1 MMSQIGIRKKIQE
14 KNGKKI
20 NITPMISGENP
31 ISIGKKGVKLH
42 LLEKFKFPAKWPC
55 MVKL

>member
-1 MMSQIGIRKKIQE
+1 MSEIGIRKKIQE

-31 ISIGKKGVKLH
+31 ISIGKKGVNKLH
-42 LLEKFKFPAKWPC
+42 LLEKFKFPAK
-55 MVKL
+55 

>member
-1 MMSQIGIRKKIQE
+1 MSKIGIRKKIPE

-42 LLEKFKFPAKWPC
+42 LLEKFKFPAK
-55 MVKL
+55 